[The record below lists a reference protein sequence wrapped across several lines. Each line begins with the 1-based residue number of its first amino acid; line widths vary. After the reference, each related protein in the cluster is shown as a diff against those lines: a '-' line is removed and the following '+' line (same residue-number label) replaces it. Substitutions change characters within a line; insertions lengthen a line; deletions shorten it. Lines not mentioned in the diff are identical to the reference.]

1 MYSQCPRCKARFSV
15 TAATLRAAHGRGR
28 CGHCGHSFDVL
39 AHLADELP
47 TAPGSAP
54 PVATS
59 REPGGEPPILTA
71 PHSGSEGDVAGVA
84 GPGSDNFQDTGLGDY
99 HFSAEDIEKV
109 FIDVRD
115 WQKQFGDSP
124 TRERPFPDEPPAI
137 ERSEFV
143 VDEPQGVEDIT
154 LEGVKVTIESETGE
168 SLRLEAEFDYSD
180 EENIDEID
188 DPDSTSRLPT
198 LENVPD
204 SAYPADEDE
213 SPLKDEAPLKE
224 DETAFYRALIEGR
237 DLPGAAAPMRAE
249 IRATPAERWTEARRS
264 RVVADDLPDLDLP
277 GPALPLHRGRR
288 WLALGSVLL
297 ALALAMQVTHY
308 YRQRIVRHPQAGD
321 ALRRIYAL
329 IGQPLSPN
337 WDLDAFEVRQWGPT
351 ADVAPGEPLTV
362 RASLTNRAAHAQPY
376 PLLRLEF
383 EDRFGAA
390 VARRDFMPAEY
401 LKNDQQAARHFAAS
415 ETTEAELSVVAPG
428 GDAVGYTLDICL
440 REEPSRIRCAH
451 GGD

>member
-1 MYSQCPRCKARFSV
+1 MYSQCPSCKARFRV

-39 AHLADELP
+39 TQLSDELP
-47 TAPGSAP
+47 AAPGSVP
-54 PVATS
+54 PVATL
-59 REPGGEPPILTA
+59 RGPGGKPAIPPA
-71 PHSGSEGDVAGVA
+71 PHGGSEEDVAGLA
-84 GPGSDNFQDTGLGDY
+84 GPGSDNVQDIGLGDY

-109 FIDVRD
+109 FIDARD

-124 TRERPFPDEPPAI
+124 AREPPPADEPPAV
-137 ERSEFV
+137 EHSEFI

-154 LEGVKVTIESETGE
+154 LEGLKVEIESHTGE
-168 SLRLEAEFDYSD
+168 SLRLEAEFDYAD
-180 EENIDEID
+180 EEDIDEID

-213 SPLKDEAPLKE
+213 STLKG

-249 IRATPAERWTEARRS
+249 IRATAAERWTEARRA
-264 RVVADDLPDLDLP
+264 RVAEDDLPDLDLP
-277 GPALPLHRGRR
+277 RAALPPQRGRR
-288 WLALGSVLL
+288 WFALGSVLL
-297 ALALAMQVTHY
+297 ALALAMQVTHH
-308 YRQRIVRHPQAGD
+308 YRQMIVRHPQAGD

-383 EDRFGAA
+383 EDRFGAT
-390 VARRDFMPAEY
+390 VARRDFMPVEY